1 MQPPVLN
8 EQPVSNLVGDCQ
20 MKSPDLSMLASL
32 ESQTHVFSVFT
43 RCTPDKFQECRIETG
58 NCWKSAALSYLSDRL
73 IGCDQHTLYTRKPF
87 YRVYLHNPDV
97 IPILLRFL
105 RFFNGSL
112 GSYNGPLDILP
123 SKPVQTIMIPDDA
136 GGKTIHIVLKV
147 TDNGKPSL
155 TSYRR
160 IVLECRWYHR
170 ML

>member
-1 MQPPVLN
+1 M
-8 EQPVSNLVGDCQ
+8 
-20 MKSPDLSMLASL
+20 
-32 ESQTHVFSVFT
+32 
-43 RCTPDKFQECRIETG
+43 
-58 NCWKSAALSYLSDRL
+58 
-73 IGCDQHTLYTRKPF
+73 
-87 YRVYLHNPDV
+87 HNPDV

-123 SKPVQTIMIPDDA
+123 SKSVQTIMIPDDA

-160 IVLECRWYHR
+160 IVLECR
-170 ML
+170 